1 MRVERA
7 VKAACLLLLVAA
19 GADCRGSRV
28 LESVQTT
35 SGHLKIRAQA
45 YNRNGIPPSGYYY
58 VFESSRSGSDNWAEI
73 LTVTTEGRLDALQR
87 IHFLNDRTAY
97 LSAQWQFAVTID
109 GGDTWRVWDAYR
121 ELRSLGVSYQGPYI
135 RSASLSPDGN
145 GSLVVIDAWW
155 SAAEFSEAK
164 HLQQLHTRDFGQHW
178 SR

>member
-1 MRVERA
+1 MLIVARRCWGRLQRKSCTRIGSDNQRSSEDTSAGVQQKWNSA
-7 VKAACLLLLVAA
+7 IWLLL
-19 GADCRGSRV
+19 R
-28 LESVQTT
+28 
-35 SGHLKIRAQA
+35 IR
-45 YNRNGIPPSGYYY
+45 
-58 VFESSRSGSDNWAEI
+58 ESSRSGSDDWAEI